1 VKPTTRSVAVCDA
14 SDTTAANSVPR
25 TARRLDLLAACA
37 AAAVTGAVYGATMF
51 PGLVGIGDTPKLQ
64 FIGAVLGTPH
74 SPGYP
79 LYVMLSW
86 LFAQLPVGTL
96 AFRINLFSVVCG
108 ALATGLF
115 TLILRELRCG
125 LVVSLAGAMAI
136 AFGRLFWSQAILAEV
151 YMLNALLFGGV
162 LLFLLRW
169 SRTRSHR
176 DLAMALGFFGA
187 GLAHHLTLAMT
198 GPALLGFALTVDRKV
213 ITWRTFLMATVACC
227 AGLALYGF
235 LWIRTATGAAFLEV
249 RASSLGELIGIISAR
264 QFHRELFLFTPY
276 ELLTSRLPL
285 VTGWIAAELR
295 WPGLALAVLAVIV
308 LVRRR
313 SPELLLIGGCFAIV
327 SGFALNYHVYDVQV
341 FLIIPLIAL
350 GLLAGIGADLVVAW
364 MRRIRP
370 HIAVSL
376 VALLVPLAQIQANLR
391 TNNQREHTYETRFF
405 NALFDALPNR
415 TAIVS
420 ENYPI
425 NHMVLYKTIGEHAA
439 RGRRIELIRADAAT
453 IRRYVADGFT
463 VFAFEQGQTKVQF
476 DGVTFRVADLDLP
489 NPAPIR
495 HMYDSEASVLA
506 YGLSVVT
513 GAPLDHSPDDSD
525 SSVEPINGAELRVP
539 R

>member
-1 VKPTTRSVAVCDA
+1 MTRRRDLV
-14 SDTTAANSVPR
+14 TACV
-25 TARRLDLLAACA
+25 A
-37 AAAVTGAVYGATMF
+37 AAIAGAVFGATMF

-64 FIGAVLGTPH
+64 FVGFVLGTPH

-79 LYVMLSW
+79 LYVMVSW

-108 ALATGLF
+108 AVATGLF
-115 TLILRELRCG
+115 TLILRELGCG
-125 LVVSLAGAMAI
+125 IVVSVAAALAV

-162 LLFLLRW
+162 VLFLLRW
-169 SRTRSHR
+169 SRTRSQR
-176 DLAMALGFFGA
+176 DLTIALGFFGA

-198 GPALLGFALTVDRKV
+198 APALLGFALMVDRRV
-213 ITWRTFLMATVACC
+213 ITWRTFLTATVACG

-235 LWIRTATGAAFLEV
+235 LWIRTATGAAFLESQ
-249 RASSLGELIGIISAR
+249 ASSLGDLIAIISAR
-264 QFHRELFLFTPY
+264 QFHRELFRFTPY

-285 VTGWIAAELR
+285 VSSWIEAELR
-295 WPGLALAVLAVIV
+295 WPGLALAALSVTVLA
-308 LVRRR
+308 RRR
-313 SPELLLIGGCFAIV
+313 SPYLLLIGGCFAIV
-327 SGFALNYHVYDVQV
+327 WAFALNYNVYDVQV

-350 GLLAGIGADLVVAW
+350 GLLAGVGAEFVVASL
-364 MRRIRP
+364 RQIQPRE
-370 HIAVSL
+370 AVSL
-376 VALLVPLAQIQANLR
+376 LALLIPLAQFQANLR

-405 NALFDALPNR
+405 DALFEALPNR
-415 TAIVS
+415 VAIVS

-425 NHMVLYKTIGEHAA
+425 NHMVLYKTIGERAA
-439 RGRRIELIRADAAT
+439 HGRRIEVIGADADT

-463 VFAFEQGQTKVQF
+463 VFAFVQGQKKVQF
-476 DGVTFRVADLDLP
+476 DGITFRVADLQLP

-506 YGLSVVT
+506 YGVSVVVT
-513 GAPLDHSPDDSD
+513 AAPPERSTDESYTAA
-525 SSVEPINGAELRVP
+525 EPISRAERGP